1 MQKQYAPLTNNQWKV
16 IKQFLNWKRKRKLNL
31 RVVFNA
37 ILYVTRTGI
46 QWRNLSQ
53 TRFPAWDAVY
63 YYFYKWSRDGTLD
76 LINHA
81 LNRLERC
88 IKGRKPWPTLGLAD
102 SQSIKL
108 APMIY
113 EHRGTDGFKK
123 VNGRKRHILTDVIGR
138 IYATHLHAASLH
150 DSPEGVQLLRD
161 AESIIDNLEMIMAD
175 KTYRGTFA
183 RAVAD
188 LGIGFQVPER
198 DENVTGFVV
207 EAKRWVVER
216 TFAWLNFYRRT
227 VIDYE
232 HTVES
237 SAAHLKLAN
246 ISMAMQILD

>member
-1 MQKQYAPLTNNQWKV
+1 MQRRYTPLTNNQWKV

-37 ILYVTRTGI
+37 ILYVTRTGV

-81 LNRLERC
+81 LNQLERQL
-88 IKGRKPWPTLGLAD
+88 IGRKPLPSLGLAD

-113 EHRGTDGFKK
+113 ENRGIDGNKK
-123 VNGRKRHILTDVIGR
+123 VNGRKRHILTDVRGR
-138 IYATHLHAASLH
+138 IYTTHLHAANLH
-150 DSPEGVQLLRD
+150 DSPQGVQLLKD
-161 AESIIDNLEMIMAD
+161 AQEVVNQLDKIMAD

-188 LGIGFQVPER
+188 LDIEFEVPDR
-198 DENVTGFVV
+198 PDNTVGFVV

-216 TFAWLNFYRRT
+216 TFAWLNFYRRLS
-227 VIDYE
+227 IDYE

-237 SAAHLKLAN
+237 SAAHIKLAN
-246 ISMAMQILD
+246 ISMTMQCLS